1 MTDFLT
7 NEIVFHIIKEKDIV
21 FSRKFAILDK
31 KLKYIQS
38 CELDFF
44 EGNNLFEGFVV
55 SSLNHKLRVPTHI
68 KFGEGETFEYI
79 MLFIDTEY
87 YLDSGC
93 LPILLS
99 MGKKGKGHK
108 EIWGGERKILAELS
122 KTCVES
128 WEDKQIDKTINKIM
142 RGFIEKRYETLEK
155 KSRERFLRNI
165 VSNKTDYTVIWAFGM
180 FNEGGQPLIESR
192 LYINGDV
199 NEKAAKKFEEEME
212 YSMYFGAIVHYLS
225 SWNVKLR
232 HIKYRSKID
241 EDATLY
247 TFFIPI
253 QIIVGSSEKEVYCVL
268 DVCNSKD
275 GKCANEIFGDERKTL
290 TKIRDILN
298 GFEISEKEFE
308 DPEYGKVGLLI
319 KIDQIMKE
327 AFTSKVISKEV

>member
-21 FSRKFAILDK
+21 FSRKFAILDR
-31 KLKYIQS
+31 KLKYIKS

-44 EGNNLFEGFVV
+44 ESNNLFEGFIV

-79 MLFIDTEY
+79 MLFIDSEY
-87 YLDSGC
+87 YLDTGC

-99 MGKKGKGHK
+99 MGKKGRGYK
-108 EIWGGERKILAELS
+108 EIWGGERKILEELS
-122 KTCVES
+122 RNCLES
-128 WEDKQIDKTINKIM
+128 WGDKQIDNTINKIM
-142 RGFIEKRYETLEK
+142 KSFIDQRYETLEK

-165 VSNKTDYTVIWAFGM
+165 VSNKSDYTVIWAFGI

-192 LYINGDV
+192 LYINGNV
-199 NEKAAKKFEEEME
+199 NEKAAEKFEEEME
-212 YSMYFGAIVHYLS
+212 YSMYFGALVHYLS
-225 SWNVKLR
+225 SWNVHLR

-247 TFFIPI
+247 TFFAPI
-253 QIIVGSSEKEVYCVL
+253 NLIVGNTTKNVYCVL

-290 TKIRDILN
+290 NKIRQILN
-298 GFEISEKEFE
+298 GFEITEKEFE

-319 KIDQIMKE
+319 KLDQIIKE
-327 AFTSKVISKEV
+327 TFESQEKSKKT